1 MAKQD
6 PEGKL
11 QTIHLS
17 ARRRML
23 IARLRASTV
32 EAVRSRYLSK
42 FYGLSGVETRV
53 LLDRHGYD
61 PLQLE
66 AAACELQLVRRA
78 QGSS

>member
-1 MAKQD
+1 MSKQD
-6 PEGKL
+6 PQTKL

-23 IARLRASTV
+23 IERLRASTV
-32 EAVRSRYLSK
+32 EAVRSRYLSQ
-42 FYGLSGVETRV
+42 FYGLSSVETRG

-66 AAACELQLVRRA
+66 AAACELQFTRRA
-78 QGSS
+78 QNSS